1 MGFITQSEYAKIY
14 NSIKQSTTSSSTPSV
29 LILVALDVDAICA
42 CKMLTVPLYPCIS
55 TDPDAYEE
63 RLYTLSGSAGGRI
76 HRFVLGE

>member
-42 CKMLTVPLYPCIS
+42 CKMLTVLLYPCIR
-55 TDPDAYEE
+55 TNPDAYEE
-63 RLYTLSGSAGGRI
+63 
-76 HRFVLGE
+76 